1 MSIPAIRIENFTKRY
16 GKFTAV
22 DNLSLE
28 VPKGSIFGLLGQ
40 NGAGKTTT
48 IRTMLNLL
56 QPTEGSIQVLRLDS
70 VKDSLDVRKR
80 IGAHPLR
87 LTDAGRED
95 PLFSFFPPRFSAQFG
110 HHDHVESAPEG
121 VTVLATGEAGDC
133 LAFRVDGSNFWAAQ
147 FHAELD
153 KRTTLDRWSHYR
165 DLYAGEDGAEIDRR
179 VAEEPDTP
187 DVKKTLEGLVRLALE
202 RRESK

>member
-1 MSIPAIRIENFTKRY
+1 MA
-16 GKFTAV
+16 
-22 DNLSLE
+22 
-28 VPKGSIFGLLGQ
+28 
-40 NGAGKTTT
+40 
-48 IRTMLNLL
+48 
-56 QPTEGSIQVLRLDS
+56 
-70 VKDSLDVRKR
+70 
-80 IGAHPLR
+80 
-87 LTDAGRED
+87 
-95 PLFSFFPPRFSAQFG
+95 FG
-110 HHDHVESAPEG
+110 HHDHVESAPDG

-187 DVKKTLEGLVRLALE
+187 DAKKTLEGLVRLALE